1 MSEEIY
7 MEYEP
12 VTEEELEVAVPSAY
26 RTADFEFVA
35 FALAYRN
42 PEVQVVGVIP
52 YDDPQKQ
59 GFKSRRFMFV
69 LVGAKTEED
78 WYQKLEDLAYQY
90 VNSNTVIEPM
100 ILGAKR
106 KFLRGL
112 MYNHPSFH
120 GHQDKRKARK

>member
-1 MSEEIY
+1 MPESMYVPI
-7 MEYEP
+7 
-12 VTEEELEVAVPSAY
+12 TEEDLKSSVQAAY

-35 FALAYRN
+35 FALAYQN

-52 YDDPQKQ
+52 YDDPQKKGYQ
-59 GFKSRRFMFV
+59 SRRFMFV
-69 LVGAKTEED
+69 LVGTSSNED
-78 WYQKLEDLAYQY
+78 WYQDLEDLALKYINGQ
-90 VNSNTVIEPM
+90 TLIEPM

-120 GHQDKRKARK
+120 GRVEKKKEYR

>member
-1 MSEEIY
+1 MNEDIY
-7 MEYEP
+7 TDL
-12 VTEEELEVAVPSAY
+12 TEEEFMQAVPAAY

-35 FALAYRN
+35 FALAYRK
-42 PEVQVVGVIP
+42 PEVQVVDIIP
-52 YDDPQKQ
+52 YDDPQKR
-59 GFKSRRFMFV
+59 GYKSRRFVFV
-69 LVGAKTEED
+69 LVGAGNDAD
-78 WYQKLEDLAYQY
+78 WYKKLEDLAYQY

-120 GHQDKRKARK
+120 GNGEKRKERR